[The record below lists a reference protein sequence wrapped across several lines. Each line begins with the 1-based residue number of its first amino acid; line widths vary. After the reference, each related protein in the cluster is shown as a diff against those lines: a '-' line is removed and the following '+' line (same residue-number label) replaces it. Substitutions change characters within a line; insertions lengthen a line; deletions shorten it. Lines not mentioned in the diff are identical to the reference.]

1 MAKKEERF
9 EVTFRDGSQLKD
21 EGVRQILV
29 DKETGVNYLCW
40 KSGYGAAITPLL
52 DSEGKVI
59 VDFMMAVIMFLFG
72 MWFYKSEGKATK
84 FLSGYNMKSADERK
98 KYDENA
104 MCKAYGKR
112 MMFMSVPFIIGIIID
127 IQYLGIGCLIA
138 WGIWFI
144 MFVLL
149 LIDRHKRER

>member
-1 MAKKEERF
+1 MKEESLLLLSDLYKLINQVVLIDYIIIILGEINMAKKEERF

-59 VDFMMAVIMFLFG
+59 V
-72 MWFYKSEGKATK
+72 TK
-84 FLSGYNMKSADERK
+84 
-98 KYDENA
+98 
-104 MCKAYGKR
+104 
-112 MMFMSVPFIIGIIID
+112 
-127 IQYLGIGCLIA
+127 
-138 WGIWFI
+138 
-144 MFVLL
+144 
-149 LIDRHKRER
+149 

>member
-59 VDFMMAVIMFLFG
+59 VDLCQYFG
-72 MWFYKSEGKATK
+72 HKKLNFSPSITYA
-84 FLSGYNMKSADERK
+84 ER
-98 KYDENA
+98 
-104 MCKAYGKR
+104 
-112 MMFMSVPFIIGIIID
+112 IIS
-127 IQYLGIGCLIA
+127 
-138 WGIWFI
+138 
-144 MFVLL
+144 
-149 LIDRHKRER
+149 